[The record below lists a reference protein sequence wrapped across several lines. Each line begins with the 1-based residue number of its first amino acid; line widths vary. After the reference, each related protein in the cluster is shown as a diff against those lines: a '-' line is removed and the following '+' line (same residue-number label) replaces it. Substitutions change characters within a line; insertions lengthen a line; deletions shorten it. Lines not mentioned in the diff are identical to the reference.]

1 MGTPD
6 DREGQTR
13 LKAFREGLADV
24 GRREADKLRLVIR
37 WGAAD
42 SNLIDAYAAELVE
55 LKPNILFASTTG
67 AVKALQLQTNA
78 IPIIFAMVTDPIGD
92 KIVASF
98 GNPGGNI
105 TGFATFDA
113 AIASKWLET
122 IKQIAPT
129 ARRVGLLFNPKT
141 APGGGAIFTKA
152 AESISASVGLECL
165 SLPVETSAQ
174 IATVLA
180 AFASEPGGVVL
191 VVPDAFTT
199 TNRTAIIAAASH
211 ESLPALYPFRFFA
224 EDGGLASYGVDA
236 GDLFRRAGG
245 YVDRVL
251 RGAKPAELPVQ
262 FPAKFELVINLRTA
276 KALGLEIAPNLV
288 ARADEV
294 IE

>member
-1 MGTPD
+1 
-6 DREGQTR
+6 
-13 LKAFREGLADV
+13 V
-24 GRREADKLRLVIR
+24 GRREGDKLRLVIR

-42 SNLIDAYAAELVE
+42 SNLIDSYAAELVE
-55 LKPNILFASTTG
+55 LKPNVLFASATSS
-67 AVKALQLQTNA
+67 VKALQLRTNA

-92 KIVASF
+92 QIVASF

-105 TGFATFDA
+105 TGFATFDP

-129 ARRVGLLFNPKT
+129 ARRAGLLFNPKT

-152 AESISASVGLECL
+152 AQSVSAGVGLECL
-165 SLPVETSAQ
+165 PLPVEISAQ
-174 IATVLA
+174 IPSVLA
-180 AFASEPGGVVL
+180 AFAREGGGVVI

-199 TNRTAIIAAASH
+199 TNRAAIIAAASH
-211 ESLPALYPFRFFA
+211 ERLPALYPFRFFA

-251 RGAKPAELPVQ
+251 RGATPAELPVQ
-262 FPAKFELVINLRTA
+262 FPAKFELIINLRTA
-276 KALGLEIAPNLV
+276 RALGVEVAPNLL
-288 ARADEV
+288 AYADQV